1 MKTINHINSLYCN
14 LGAVV
19 ADGPMFAVLQ
29 LSVVNFP
36 AAVFVVNILF
46 PPKHVEY

>member
-19 ADGPMFAVLQ
+19 ADGAMFAVLQ
-29 LSVVNFP
+29 LSVVKSP
-36 AAVFVVNILF
+36 AAVFVVNTLAP
-46 PPKHVEY
+46 PPKKC